1 MKSTMVDCGK
11 LIRLKRLLN
20 PRTNKAVIVAFDH
33 GLMLG
38 PIPGTSPPHERLQL
52 FLDAGVDAI
61 LLSLGLLRR
70 SVDLFAGRRVGVI
83 LRLDWTNQWREP
95 SMLGFDEGRTSAL
108 AAVEDAVRLGADA
121 VLTYMFVGLDD
132 ASAEAQEV
140 HRNAEVNRACERF
153 GMVHIIESMARG
165 RRVDQPNRKDLVAF
179 HTRVAGEL
187 GADLIKT
194 DILPN
199 EQDTA
204 EIVSTSLVPILLA
217 GGPKVEESGVLD
229 LVHRLVRAGASG
241 IIYLEET
248 FFNPQTPPLSSVP
261 PTPPFMSEAVHF
273 GASGREGARSTLWSR
288 ESASIC
294 PSSTRTWSWRAVAI
308 SALASRCRPAFK

>member
-1 MKSTMVDCGK
+1 MTSTMNDGGK
-11 LIRLKRLLN
+11 LIRLKRLLD
-20 PRTNKAVIVAFDH
+20 PGTNKGVIVAFDH
-33 GLMLG
+33 ALMLG
-38 PIPGTSPPHERLQL
+38 PIPGNSPPHERLQL

-70 SVDLFAGRRVGVI
+70 SVDLFAGRRTGVI

-95 SMLGFDEGRTSAL
+95 SLLGFDEGRTCAL
-108 AAVEDAVRLGADA
+108 AIVEDAVRWGADA

-132 ASAEAQEV
+132 AAAEAEV
-140 HRNAEVNRACERF
+140 IRRNAEVNRACERF
-153 GMVHIIESMARG
+153 GMIHIVESMARG

-194 DILPN
+194 DILPS

-204 EIVSTSLVPILLA
+204 EIISTSLVPILLA
-217 GGPKVEESGVLD
+217 GGPMGEQPDVLN

-241 IIYLEET
+241 IIFGRNVFQSPDPAAFLRAARR
-248 FFNPQTPPLSSVP
+248 
-261 PTPPFMSEAVHF
+261 AVH
-273 GASGREGARSTLWSR
+273 E
-288 ESASIC
+288 
-294 PSSTRTWSWRAVAI
+294 
-308 SALASRCRPAFK
+308 

>member
-20 PRTNKAVIVAFDH
+20 PRTNKGVIVAFDH
-33 GLMLG
+33 GLMVG

-52 FLDAGVDAI
+52 FLDAGVEAI
-61 LLSLGLLRR
+61 LLSFGLLRR
-70 SVDLFAGRRVGVI
+70 CVDLFAGTPAGVI

-95 SMLGFDEGRTSAL
+95 ATLGFDEGRTCAL

-121 VLTYMFVGLDD
+121 VMTYMFVGLDD
-132 ASAEAQEV
+132 PTAEAEGV
-140 HRNAEVNRACERF
+140 RRNAEVNRACERF

-165 RRVDQPNRKDLVAF
+165 RRVDQPSRKDLVAF

-217 GGPKVEESGVLD
+217 GGPKGEESGVLD

-241 IIYLEET
+241 IIFGRNVFQSTDPAAFLHAART
-248 FFNPQTPPLSSVP
+248 
-261 PTPPFMSEAVHF
+261 AVH
-273 GASGREGARSTLWSR
+273 E
-288 ESASIC
+288 
-294 PSSTRTWSWRAVAI
+294 
-308 SALASRCRPAFK
+308 

>member
-1 MKSTMVDCGK
+1 MNGSIVDCGK

-20 PRTNKAVIVAFDH
+20 RRTNKGVIVAFDH
-33 GLMLG
+33 GLMVG
-38 PIPGTSPPHERLQL
+38 PIPGISPPHERLQL

-61 LLSLGLLRR
+61 LLSMGLFRR
-70 SVDLFAGRRVGVI
+70 SVDLFAGRQAGVI
-83 LRLDWTNQWREP
+83 LRLDWTNQWRET

-132 ASAEAQEV
+132 PAAEADEV
-140 HRNAEVNRACERF
+140 RRNAEVNRACERF
-153 GMVHIIESMARG
+153 GMVHIVESMARG

-194 DILPN
+194 DFLPS

-204 EIVSTSLVPILLA
+204 EIVATSLVPILLA
-217 GGPKVEESGVLD
+217 GGPKVEESGLLA

-241 IIYLEET
+241 IIFGRNVFQSANPAAFLEAARA
-248 FFNPQTPPLSSVP
+248 
-261 PTPPFMSEAVHF
+261 AVH
-273 GASGREGARSTLWSR
+273 E
-288 ESASIC
+288 
-294 PSSTRTWSWRAVAI
+294 
-308 SALASRCRPAFK
+308 

>member
-20 PRTNKAVIVAFDH
+20 PRTNKGVIVAFDH

-38 PIPGTSPPHERLQL
+38 PIAGTSPPRERLQL

-70 SVDLFAGRRVGVI
+70 SVDLFAGRRVGII
-83 LRLDWTNQWREP
+83 LRLDWTNQWRES

-132 ASAEAQEV
+132 AAAEAKEV

-217 GGPKVEESGVLD
+217 GGPKGEESGVLD

-241 IIYLEET
+241 IIFGRNVFQSTDPAAFLHAAHA
-248 FFNPQTPPLSSVP
+248 
-261 PTPPFMSEAVHF
+261 AVH
-273 GASGREGARSTLWSR
+273 E
-288 ESASIC
+288 
-294 PSSTRTWSWRAVAI
+294 
-308 SALASRCRPAFK
+308 

>member
-1 MKSTMVDCGK
+1 MKYDVVDRGK
-11 LIRLKRLLN
+11 LIRFKRILN
-20 PRTNKAVIVAFDH
+20 PRTNKGVVVAFDH
-33 GLMLG
+33 GLMVG
-38 PIPGTSPPHERLQL
+38 PIPGTSPPQKQLQV

-70 SVDLFAGRRVGVI
+70 SVDLFAGTRVGVI

-108 AAVEDAVRLGADA
+108 AAVEDAVRWGADA

-132 ASAEAQEV
+132 PAAEAKEIR
-140 HRNAEVNRACERF
+140 RNAEVNRACERF

-187 GADLIKT
+187 GADLLKT
-194 DILPN
+194 DILPS

-204 EIVSTSLVPILLA
+204 EIVSTSLAPILLA
-217 GGPKVEESGVLD
+217 GGPKGEQPDVLN

-241 IIYLEET
+241 IIFGRNVFQSADPAAFLRAARD
-248 FFNPQTPPLSSVP
+248 
-261 PTPPFMSEAVHF
+261 AVH
-273 GASGREGARSTLWSR
+273 
-288 ESASIC
+288 
-294 PSSTRTWSWRAVAI
+294 
-308 SALASRCRPAFK
+308 K

>member
-1 MKSTMVDCGK
+1 MKGTMSDCGK

-20 PRTNKAVIVAFDH
+20 PRTNKSVMVAFDH

-38 PIPGTSPPHERLQL
+38 AIPGMSPPRERLQL
-52 FLDAGVDAI
+52 FIDAGVNAI
-61 LLSLGLLRR
+61 LLSSGLIRR
-70 SVDLFAGRRVGVI
+70 SADLFAGRQVGVI
-83 LRLDWTNQWREP
+83 ARLDWTNQWRDP
-95 SMLGFDEGRTSAL
+95 SILGFPEGRTSTL
-108 AAVEDAVRLGADA
+108 AMVEDAVRWGADA

-132 ASAEAQEV
+132 AAAEAQEV
-140 HRNAEVNRACERF
+140 SRNAEVNRACERF

-165 RRVDQPNRKDLVAF
+165 RRVDQPSRKDLVAF

-217 GGPKVEESGVLD
+217 GGPKVEDSGVLA
-229 LVHRLVRAGASG
+229 LVQRLVRAGASG
-241 IIYLEET
+241 IIFGRNVFQSTDPAAFLREAR
-248 FFNPQTPPLSSVP
+248 N
-261 PTPPFMSEAVHF
+261 AVH
-273 GASGREGARSTLWSR
+273 G
-288 ESASIC
+288 
-294 PSSTRTWSWRAVAI
+294 
-308 SALASRCRPAFK
+308 PA